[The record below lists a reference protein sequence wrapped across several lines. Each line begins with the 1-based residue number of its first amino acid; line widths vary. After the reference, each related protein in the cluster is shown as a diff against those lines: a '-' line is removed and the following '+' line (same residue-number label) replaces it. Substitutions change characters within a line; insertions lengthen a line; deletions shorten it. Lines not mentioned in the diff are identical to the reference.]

1 MKQTRLIAKVLW
13 KVSGDGKEKKPAPM
27 NTMQKGATHTSKTN
41 LTSLMKRYVTLKII
55 TYIKESIVLTTK
67 LVSRMPQ
74 KMTNQE
80 KSSDAFQLERGPLE
94 KAANKK
100 ES

>member
-1 MKQTRLIAKVLW
+1 
-13 KVSGDGKEKKPAPM
+13 
-27 NTMQKGATHTSKTN
+27 
-41 LTSLMKRYVTLKII
+41 MKRYVTLKII
-55 TYIKESIVLTTK
+55 TLIKESIVLTTK
-67 LVSRMPQ
+67 LGSRMPW

-80 KSSDAFQLERGPLE
+80 KSSDAYQLERGPLE